1 MRIAFVAP
9 LVTPIREPQL
19 GGSQTI
25 VADLSAGLAARSHDV
40 DVYAASGST
49 IDGVNVIDTGVD
61 AAELASSLFRAGDDT
76 PRSTDAARRAFAGVY
91 AAIAE
96 RDYDVVH
103 NHAFDTPAIELAP
116 DAVVHTLHLGPDP
129 EIAAALRDSTAVVVC
144 VSEWQRRAWSR
155 SVEIDTVVR
164 NGVPVDRIPW
174 SADGGDDALYAGR
187 LSPEKGVAEAIEIA
201 IAADM
206 AITVVGNAYDL
217 EYAAT
222 LKALFQGR
230 DDVVFMDAL
239 PRTALWELMSHSRAE
254 LCPVRWDE
262 PFGLVAAEAQATG
275 TPVIGFDRGALDEV
289 VVNGATGALVH
300 DVDAAAAALGNV
312 AAFDRISCREHAC
325 KHLSLESTLD
335 AYEEVYER

>member
-1 MRIAFVAP
+1 
-9 LVTPIREPQL
+9 VTPIREPQL

-76 PRSTDAARRAFAGVY
+76 PRSTDAARRAFASVY

-103 NHAFDTPAIELAP
+103 NHAFDAPAIVFAP
-116 DAVVHTLHLGPDP
+116 DATVHTLHLGPDL
-129 EIAAALRDSTAVVVC
+129 EIAAAIRDTSGVVVC
-144 VSEWQRRAWSR
+144 VSEWQRRAWSH
-155 SVEIDTVVR
+155 SVTVDAVVR

-174 SADGGDDALYAGR
+174 SADAGEGALYAGR
-187 LSPEKGVAEAIEIA
+187 LSPEKGVAEAVEIA
-201 IAADM
+201 IAAGVP
-206 AITVVGNAYDL
+206 ITVVGNAYDT
-217 EYAAT
+217 EYAAELMQT
-222 LKALFQGR
+222 FGGR
-230 DDVVFMDAL
+230 DGVVFMDAL
-239 PRTALWELMSHSRAE
+239 PRAALWELMSRSCAV

-262 PFGLVAAEAQATG
+262 PFGLVGAEAQAAG

-289 VVNGATGALVH
+289 VLNETTGALVE
-300 DVDAAAAALGNV
+300 DVEDAAAALRDV
-312 AAFDRISCREHAC
+312 ARFGRIACREHAE

-335 AYEEVYER
+335 AYEEVYDR